1 MANIVGEPFLPYVVD
16 QINTRQKVLGKQLRT
31 SSDIVWM
38 NGKTSWVQLVSSI
51 NISSQDVAVP
61 SINGETVVVNDSG
74 SDFRQKFIGLD
85 GQNYGGNRLARE
97 LVLQGGS
104 LIITG
109 SENASLRFGISQTNS
124 ILPSNRSAY
133 GLGGTEFGLSPMPGI
148 TAFSLK
154 TYNNGTLREVT
165 LEILAHNRKQ
175 FEYIDSL
182 YLRLGYTMFVEWG
195 NSSFPQSIN
204 NDGVVTYA
212 SSTEVTTYSLASK
225 FLNRTPGV
233 DYTGII
239 QNKIENNRKASK
251 GNYDGFIGQVKNFNW
266 GYDKDDTYKITL
278 ILISA
283 GSVIESLKINNQVE
297 GISQTPPT
305 GSPLSDSTRY
315 SALNTYIQL
324 ATTPNTKEIEGKI
337 ITLPTKDKLTEDQQK
352 SLGLPESPSAVVGSH
367 PPIMSCNIAYGTE
380 NSKVC
385 YYLRFGDL
393 LNFINKKL
401 LTYDK
406 DGNPNLISID
416 IDVDTY
422 VYSNGWSF
430 SSDPT
435 KLIVGFSQQF
445 KTATKEYKLNFFKGE
460 GAPQINQFHDEKSGK
475 KVGRLM
481 NVYLERTYLQNLVES
496 NQDPE
501 DGGVYLDKFLNSI
514 IGDINTCLGGINKI
528 KQRVAFTT
536 EEVNGT
542 KLTLEKIQF
551 YDEVPVYGV
560 LPSNEPNYNLN
571 IYGFNSKEG
580 SFVNTYNLKTE
591 ISKRLQTQIA
601 IGAQAGGQAVGFD
614 STAISKWNV
623 GLVDRIKPNK
633 LDLDQFENAQ
643 KTNASNYISF
653 KNLQAQYIS
662 YLEKLEGI
670 ATNTDFD
677 TTTFSED
684 LAIASALNPIA
695 FSAAGGIFKTLY
707 DVITNDFG
715 EGVGYVAPNLSLNST
730 DGENSW
736 NGFQTVQSTFFSK
749 VLAADAIA
757 KDTPSPFIGFLPI
770 NFSITL
776 DGLSGVRIFDKLI
789 VNSRALPPNY
799 GNTLEFVITGVDH
812 NFEGNKWTT
821 TLQTTSLPKVTKEV
835 QVNLVDISD
844 LISESLESNLSPT
857 NDTDSYFSLKGV
869 YVPFKPNQ
877 TASVVG
883 GVNTVTTP
891 LGKQVTPQE
900 IVAYMNPSPQV
911 RDKFLVFFNSILQ
924 SDAFKKGFRFQIND
938 IGRPLYASYGVGI
951 SSAHN
956 YFVAIDMT
964 VYDAKTGAQILGGI
978 TRDMPDAQRDVLVK
992 KWQESG
998 LVALAT
1004 KAGLE
1009 WGGLYKEG
1017 EYRKDVQ
1024 HFTALK
1030 NWASQSPDIQ
1040 ATLKAYLPKVPS
1052 LIKQAKGGNARAKSL
1067 LVNVNL
1073 QEFITLDANGKFI
1086 AGGKIKYGGSV
1097 STGNFQTGGA
1107 SGSY

>member
-1 MANIVGEPFLPYVVD
+1 MANIVGEPLLPYVVD
-16 QINTRQKVLGKQLRT
+16 QINTRQKVLGKSLRT
-31 SSDIVWM
+31 SSDITWM
-38 NGKTSWVQLVSSI
+38 NSKTSWVQLASSV
-51 NISSQDVAVP
+51 NISSQDIAVP
-61 SINGETVVVNDSG
+61 TVNGETLIVNDSG
-74 SDFRQKFIGLD
+74 SNFRQKFIGLD

-104 LIITG
+104 LIVTG
-109 SENASLRFGISQTNS
+109 SEGTNLRFGISQTNS
-124 ILPSNRSAY
+124 ILPSNPSAY
-133 GLGGTEFGLSPMPGI
+133 GLGGTEFGLKPMPGI
-148 TAFSLK
+148 TTFSLK
-154 TYNNGTLREVT
+154 TYNNGTLREAT

-204 NDGVVTYA
+204 NDGIATYA
-212 SSTEVTTYSLASK
+212 NSTEVATYSLVRE
-225 FLNRTPGV
+225 FLTRTPGA

-239 QNKIENNRKASK
+239 QNKVENNRTSSK
-251 GNYDGFIGQVKNFNW
+251 GNYDGFIGQVKNFDW
-266 GYDKDDTYKITL
+266 EFGTDGTYKITL

-283 GSVIESLKINNQVE
+283 GSVIESLKINPQVE
-297 GISQTPPT
+297 GITQTPPT
-305 GSPLSDSTRY
+305 GSSLSDSTRY
-315 SALNTYIQL
+315 SALNTFIQL
-324 ATTPNTKEIEGKI
+324 ATTPDTKIVGDKTI
-337 ITLPTKDKLTEDQQK
+337 NLPTKDKLTEDQQK
-352 SLGLPESPSAVVGSH
+352 SLGLPESPSAVVGSR
-367 PPIMSCNIAYGTE
+367 PPVMSCNIAYGTE
-380 NSKVC
+380 NSKLC

-416 IDVDTY
+416 INTDTY

-528 KQRVAFTT
+528 KQRVTFVT

-542 KLTLEKIQF
+542 KVTLEKIQF
-551 YDEVPVYGV
+551 YDEIPVYGV

-571 IYGFNSKEG
+571 IYGFNSNEG
-580 SFVNTYNLKTE
+580 SFVTNYNLKTE

-601 IGAQAGGQAVGFD
+601 IGAQAGGQAVGYD

-633 LDLDQFENAQ
+633 LDIDQFENAQ

-677 TTTFSED
+677 TTTFLED
-684 LAIASALNPIA
+684 FQINTARTLPGVTLGIGNILN
-695 FSAAGGIFKTLY
+695 FFDDT
-707 DVITNDFG
+707 G

-770 NFSITL
+770 NFSVTL

-821 TLQTTSLPKVTKEV
+821 TLQTTSIPKVTKEV
-835 QVNLVDISD
+835 QVNLVDLSD
-844 LISESLESNLSPT
+844 IISESLESNLSPT
-857 NDTDSYFSLKGV
+857 NNTDSYFSLRNI
-869 YVPFKPNQ
+869 YVPFTTGQ
-877 TASVVG
+877 TGPVVG
-883 GVNTVTTP
+883 GVNTIT
-891 LGKQVTPQE
+891 KNKVTPEE
-900 IVAYMNPSPQV
+900 IVSYMNPDPQI
-911 RDKFLVFFNSILQ
+911 RDKFLTFFNSILQ

-964 VYDAKTGAQILGGI
+964 VYDAQTGSQILGGI
-978 TRDMPDAQRDVLVK
+978 NATMADPQRDVLVA

-1004 KAGLE
+1004 QAGLE
-1009 WGGLYKEG
+1009 WGGLYKSG
-1017 EYRKDVQ
+1017 SYRKDVQ

-1030 NWASQSPDIQ
+1030 NWASQAPNIRT
-1040 ATLKAYLPKVPS
+1040 TLRSVLPKVPS
-1052 LIKQAKGGNARAKSL
+1052 LIEQAKGGNARAKAL

-1073 QEFITLDANGKFI
+1073 REFLKLDANGQFI
-1086 AGGKIKYGGSV
+1086 GGGKIGFGGNV
-1097 STGNFQTGGA
+1097 TLADFQTGT
-1107 SGSY
+1107 STGSF